1 MLYERP
7 VPLKGDVLKQRIFS
21 PLAYENV
28 RNANVIAITAQEAMR
43 YASHFPIAWH
53 RHENRFELIIVRSLL
68 ADGRGHPAASQ
79 SALPFLPA
87 LCRAYPFM
95 YEPGMYQPGR
105 HEPSRHFIDVA
116 VADAPTDVGS
126 PICFS
131 DGRPAK
137 ATAQR
142 IALLDIAAPMFAET
156 AQIAGQLSELA
167 LFEAWPLHFENI
179 EGYTLDVADLWIV
192 KQDAIS
198 TGALAPVLRRHG
210 IVAADL
216 IALHRLSLFR
226 TGIMLANARAALRA
240 APASSAPASEAP
252 GAMAEQQS

>member
-28 RNANVIAITAQEAMR
+28 RNANVIAITAHEAQR
-43 YASHFPIAWH
+43 YASHFPIAWY
-53 RHENRFELIIVRSLL
+53 RHENRFELIIVRSIL

-95 YEPGMYQPGR
+95 YEPGSAAR
-105 HEPSRHFIDVA
+105 NSHTRTHFIDVA

-126 PICFS
+126 PICFP

-156 AQIAGQLSELA
+156 AQIASQLSELA

-179 EGYTLDVADLWIV
+179 EGYTLDVPDLWIV

-198 TGALAPVLRRHG
+198 TGALAPVMRRHG

-240 APASSAPASEAP
+240 TPATSALASEAQ
-252 GAMAEQQS
+252 GAMAEQKS